1 MKVEKTAQEYTF
13 SAITHLKA
21 EIQNQNKEQFSYIKH
36 LLRIITIAYLLLSHF
51 G

>member
-21 EIQNQNKEQFSYIKH
+21 EIQNQNRNNFH
-36 LLRIITIAYLLLSHF
+36 T
-51 G
+51 